1 MRRNLLFWLMAS
13 PFPFA
18 FLTPLAARPVVW
30 GLSFALA
37 LTAAWL
43 SGAYMAAVFTGRPG
57 LLSPVLDP
65 LAQMLQ
71 RVIGPQA
78 QDSMRWSQA
87 ALAAL
92 SFSCLLFV
100 LVFGVLTVQGHEAAQ
115 AFALASRAVTG
126 DPTGLSGQIAGPAF
140 VGAGAS
146 LALCVVI
153 LRALRSR
160 DGRVG
165 NYWRDLSVALI
176 CVLTPLA
183 CLHMALVA
191 SVGVATF
198 LDAWRGAGIPDADM
212 AAQALRASPDALTA
226 TAALIAPASLV
237 SLFTHLGQGRRL
249 GFAACA
255 LTLAL
260 TLAAQALPAFEPPVF
275 SALPWLAAL
284 VQLIL
289 HFWLTIPAL
298 ALAAAPGLRR
308 LRAAGAPL

>member
-1 MRRNLLFWLMAS
+1 MAS
-13 PFPFA
+13 PLPFA
-18 FLTPLAARPVVW
+18 FLIPFMTWPVAW
-30 GLSFALA
+30 GVSFALA
-37 LTAAWL
+37 LIAAWL
-43 SGAYMAAVFTGRPG
+43 SGAYMAAAFSGRES
-57 LLSPVLDP
+57 LLSPILDP
-65 LAQMLQ
+65 LVNLSQDLAGPRA
-71 RVIGPQA
+71 RV
-78 QDSMRWSQA
+78 SMRWYQA
-87 ALAAL
+87 AMAAL
-92 SFSCLLFV
+92 TLSCLLFL
-100 LVFGVLTVQGHEAAQ
+100 LVYGAWTAQGHAAAQ
-115 AFALASRAVTG
+115 AFALAARAVAG
-126 DPTGLSGQIAGPAF
+126 DPRGLDGPLRGAAF

-160 DGRVG
+160 DGGVG

-198 LDAWRGAGIPDADM
+198 LDAWRGVGIPDAD
-212 AAQALRASPDALTA
+212 QAVRVLRAAPDAITA
-226 TAALIAPASLV
+226 TAALIAPTSLV
-237 SLFTHLGQGRRL
+237 SLFTHLGQRRLL

-260 TLAAQALPAFEPPVF
+260 TLAAQALPAFEPPGF

-298 ALAAAPGLRR
+298 ALATAPGLRR
-308 LRAAGAPL
+308 LRAVGAP